1 MKAHVL
7 VTGRF
12 FPRLASTVTLLES
25 RGRRVLVDSGVG
37 EDAPRLIRALADRG
51 LELKDVDTVISTH
64 LHYDHCG
71 NHLLFANARYLV
83 SAEDY
88 RDAAAFT
95 ETYLTDRSPDKCL
108 TVEALRRR
116 SEAIKPFYL
125 RAIVREMERNIA
137 FYDRVL
143 TGDPRF
149 TLLIGRQWITNEIEI
164 VPSPGHTPGH
174 LSVVAHGARVGPGGD
189 PTDLLIAGDALASR
203 NTLALGGDREVDLA
217 ADVRQYRRTR
227 FALVNGFRYI
237 IPGHDTVLD
246 TGAAVPLE
254 AAVA

>member
-12 FPRLASTVTLLES
+12 FPRLASTATLLES
-25 RGRRVLVDSGVG
+25 RGRRVLVDSGVA
-37 EDAPRLIRALADRG
+37 EDAPRLVRALADRG
-51 LELKDVDTVISTH
+51 LEPKDVDTVISTH

-71 NHLLFANARYLV
+71 NHLLFTNARYLV
-83 SAEDY
+83 SADDY
-88 RDAAAFT
+88 RDAATFT
-95 ETYLTDRSPDKCL
+95 ETYLEDRSPDKRE

-116 SEAIKPFYL
+116 SEAIKPYYL
-125 RAIVREMERNIA
+125 RAIVREMEKNIA

-143 TGDPRF
+143 NGDPRF

-174 LSVVAHGARVGPGGD
+174 LSVVAHGFPVGRD
-189 PTDLLIAGDALASR
+189 STDLLIAGDALASR
-203 NTLALGGDREVDLA
+203 NVLATGGDRDVDLA

-227 FALVNGFRYI
+227 YALVNGFRYV

-246 TGAAVPLE
+246 TGAALPME